1 MLVVDLGLS
10 RQSNYAPLTVN
21 GPDYLMELGRFIA
34 RTIADVE
41 VHTHLDRA
49 MVTEMVFRSECV
61 DDDSEMAEHC

>member
-1 MLVVDLGLS
+1 MLVVDLGPS

-41 VHTHLDRA
+41 VRA
-49 MVTEMVFRSECV
+49 HPDYAMATETVFRSECG
-61 DDDSEMAEHC
+61 DEDAEMAEHC